1 MANITQYDNP
11 LLNSAIQKSWKRL
24 GKVRISGEILLG

>member
-24 GKVRISGEILLG
+24 VPRLAP